1 MASQGMP
8 QREGEGHTASSNTGW
23 RRRGGL
29 TAVAAVA
36 VAVAVAVVRAR
47 VVRSVAASPSRYKAR
62 TLGQRRLTSPR

>member
-36 VAVAVAVVRAR
+36 VAVAVVRVR